1 MNKACYIYSAVL
13 AVLKVPDHTTKRTGS
28 VHERID
34 SLHERIDS
42 LHERVDSLH
51 EGVDRPHER
60 VTVCRDALSLALVQR
75 VGLKPECGDAALE
88 RESERADCELLVRC
102 AEKSASAR
110 EMAQLARV
118 AEVVGYLEIHRT
130 YGKSQIR
137 NRCPVQ

>member
-1 MNKACYIYSAVL
+1 M
-13 AVLKVPDHTTKRTGS
+13 
-28 VHERID
+28 HERID

-51 EGVDRPHER
+51 EGPHER

-88 RESERADCELLVRC
+88 RESERADCELLARC

-118 AEVVGYLEIHRT
+118 AEVVEIL
-130 YGKSQIR
+130 
-137 NRCPVQ
+137 V